1 MDIQRI
7 RSEVAQALTK
17 FAIVEAHPTSEG
29 GVFVKAALQTSVGN
43 AYFVTITFPNYP
55 HQMPKVWVTRPTLQ
69 PSPHKY
75 NDGTICYLHPNMWN
89 PGSHNLKFVL
99 AHAAKWLNKYEVYRV
114 KSNWPGAEM
123 KH

>member
-29 GVFVKAALQTSVGN
+29 GVFVKAALQTSVGS

-55 HQMPKVWVTRPTLQ
+55 YQMPKVWVTRPALQ
-69 PSPHKY
+69 SSPHKY

-89 PGSHNLKFVL
+89 PGSHNLTFVL
-99 AHAAKWLNKYEVYRV
+99 AHAAKWLNKYEVYRQ
-114 KSNWPGAEM
+114 KNNWPGAEM